1 MGLREILNG
10 MLNGPRGQRQATKDT
25 GSGRMSPIMMALLGY
40 LAYKAFKGSAGGQSP
55 NAPARSPNERAMNG
69 ELIDKLGGLLRSGK
83 LSQSAGNAPV
93 SGSGSSG
100 DIADMVRAG
109 LKTVLGGA
117 GAGAVLSGGLGT
129 LIKEFQQRGHGPAAQ
144 TWVSTG
150 PNRAIAPNELADA
163 LGNDTL
169 DELSKQT
176 GMRREEVIAELCK
189 HLPQLINQLTPNGRV
204 PTIEEASRMGA

>member
-1 MGLREILNG
+1 MGWREILNG
-10 MLNGPRGQRQATKDT
+10 MLNGPRGHRQPTKDAA
-25 GSGRMSPIMMALLGY
+25 GGGMSPIMMALLGY
-40 LAYKAFKGSAGGQSP
+40 LAYKAFKGTTGGQSP
-55 NAPARSPNERAMNG
+55 ITPDRSPNDRATNG
-69 ELIDKLGGLLRSGK
+69 ELIDKLGRLLRSGK
-83 LSQSAGNAPV
+83 LSQSAENATV
-93 SGSGSSG
+93 SGS
-100 DIADMVRAG
+100 IADMVLAG

-129 LIKEFQQRGHGPAAQ
+129 LIKEFQQRGQGPAAQ

-176 GMRREEVIAELCK
+176 GMRREAVIAELSK
-189 HLPQLINQLTPNGRV
+189 HLPQLIDQLTPNGRV
-204 PTIEEASRMGA
+204 PTIEEASRMVA

>member
-1 MGLREILNG
+1 MGWREILNG
-10 MLNGPRGQRQATKDT
+10 MLNGPRGQRQPTKDAA
-25 GSGRMSPIMMALLGY
+25 GGGMSPIMMALLGY
-40 LAYKAFKGSAGGQSP
+40 LAYKAFKGTTGGQSP
-55 NAPARSPNERAMNG
+55 ITPDRSPNDRATNG
-69 ELIDKLGGLLRSGK
+69 ELIDKLGRLLRSGK
-83 LSQSAGNAPV
+83 LSQSAGNMPV
-93 SGSGSSG
+93 RGSSW

-129 LIKEFQQRGHGPAAQ
+129 LLKEFQQRGQGPAAQ

-176 GMRREEVIAELCK
+176 GMRREEVIAELSK
-189 HLPQLINQLTPNGRV
+189 HLPQLIDQLTPNGRV
-204 PTIEEASRMGA
+204 PTIEEASRMVA

>member
-10 MLNGPRGQRQATKDT
+10 MLNGPRGQRQPTKDT
-25 GSGRMSPIMMALLGY
+25 GSGGMSPIMMALLGY
-40 LAYKAFKGSAGGQSP
+40 LAYKAFKGSAGGLSP
-55 NAPARSPNERAMNG
+55 STPARSSNERATNG

-93 SGSGSSG
+93 SGSSG

-144 TWVSTG
+144 TWISTG
-150 PNRAIAPNELADA
+150 PNRAIAPNEIADA

-176 GMRREEVIAELCK
+176 GMRREEVIAELSK
-189 HLPQLINQLTPNGRV
+189 HLPQLIDQLTPNGRV

>member
-1 MGLREILNG
+1 M
-10 MLNGPRGQRQATKDT
+10 
-25 GSGRMSPIMMALLGY
+25 
-40 LAYKAFKGSAGGQSP
+40 
-55 NAPARSPNERAMNG
+55 
-69 ELIDKLGGLLRSGK
+69 
-83 LSQSAGNAPV
+83 
-93 SGSGSSG
+93 SGSSG
-100 DIADMVRAG
+100 NIADMVRAG

-129 LIKEFQQRGHGPAAQ
+129 LIKEFQQRGQGPAAQ

-176 GMRREEVIAELCK
+176 GMRREAELSK
-189 HLPQLINQLTPNGRV
+189 HRPQLIDQLTPNGRV
-204 PTIEEASRMGA
+204 PTIEEASRMVA